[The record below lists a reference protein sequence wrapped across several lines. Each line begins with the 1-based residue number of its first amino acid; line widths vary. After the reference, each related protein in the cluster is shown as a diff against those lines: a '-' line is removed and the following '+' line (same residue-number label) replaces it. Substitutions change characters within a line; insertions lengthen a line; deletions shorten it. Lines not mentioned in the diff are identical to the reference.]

1 MRYDFFD
8 DPVDWA
14 FAALFALLTL
24 AAWGLRLWEPSI
36 GGPLTNLA
44 LNFAA
49 LIVVLLA
56 AQYL

>member
-1 MRYDFFD
+1 KLRYDFFD

-36 GGPLTNLA
+36 ARQRHLH
-44 LNFAA
+44 LNDE
-49 LIVVLLA
+49 L
-56 AQYL
+56 